1 MPRYTN
7 LARVQAYLGRDLS
20 APELVLLNDVI
31 SYYSSFIQTYTN
43 RQWLDLDEAQDE
55 YAEVDPAPRRFNG
68 SGAATLYPDDFIE
81 LEKIVIYDRFGSV
94 FLSLTEG
101 WTVYPLNSNPKQ
113 FIKLTDSYFPS
124 GQGNIELT
132 AIWGTGLV
140 PDDVVMVVTVM
151 VASFLSGSGA
161 GLLVSSGSGSSGELK
176 SESIEGYSYTKFDP
190 SQTASIRFSF
200 SGRDDLFLTLDK
212 WKKFVL

>member
-7 LARVQAYLGRDLS
+7 QAKVQAYLGRDLS
-20 APELVLLNDVI
+20 APELVLLPDVI

-43 RQWLDLDEAQDE
+43 RQWLDLDETDDQYVE
-55 YAEVDPAPRRFNG
+55 TDPAPRRFNG
-68 SGAATLYPDDFIE
+68 SGANTLYPDDFIE

-132 AIWGTGLV
+132 AIWGTGTV
-140 PDDVVMVVTVM
+140 PDDVVMVVTIM
-151 VASFLSGSGA
+151 VASLLSGSGA
-161 GLLVSSGSGSSGELK
+161 GASVSSSSGSSELK

-190 SQTASIRFSF
+190 SQTASIKFSF
-200 SGRDDLFLTLDK
+200 TGRDDLFLTLDK